1 MPVSEG
7 REFRGFIL
15 SMCKTNYPYG
25 CSEELISQAAADMG
39 FAISPAQISGHIEYM
54 KEKGYVR
61 LDELK
66 SGGFSREIVRI
77 TAKGIDLLDRAIPED
92 PGILIPL

>member
-1 MPVSEG
+1 MPEGEG

-39 FAISPAQISGHIEYM
+39 FAVSPGQISGHIEYM
-54 KEKGYVR
+54 REKGYVR
-61 LDELK
+61 VDELK
-66 SGGFSREIVRI
+66 SGRFIREIVKI
-77 TAKGIDLLDRAIPED
+77 TARGIDLLDRVITED